1 MKPFFIRSPWRRE
14 LISTTLD
21 FLAKKHQVALVTLC
35 NIEGSAPYPLGTQ
48 MLVRDDGV
56 FVGQIT
62 GGCAEQAIA
71 DQALVNLQSKT
82 NGTQRFGLNSPY
94 FDIQLPCG
102 SGIDVLVD
110 VETPIE
116 EYKEIQS
123 SLDARQ
129 EITKVLEFDAGSIV
143 RKYLP
148 NQRLVLVGQGPILMH
163 AAKLSLATGFDVCCL
178 AQDDRTLD
186 YLRQHDLRASLMADT
201 PTDESQIDRYTG
213 VVSLFHEHELEN
225 DLLSLALKSE
235 AFYIGA
241 LGSRRTHAQRCEQLI
256 GQHGHD
262 RQELERIHGPVG
274 ININAQSPS
283 QIASAVV
290 SQAID
295 ELNKAIDGISN

>member
-1 MKPFFIRSPWRRE
+1 MNPFFIRSPWRRE

-21 FLAKKHQVALVTLC
+21 FLANEHQVALVTLC

-48 MLVRDDGV
+48 MLVRDDGF

-116 EYKEIQS
+116 EYQEIQT
-123 SLDARQ
+123 SLDARR
-129 EITKVLEFDAGSIV
+129 EISKVLKFDTGSIE

-186 YLRQHDLRASLMADT
+186 YLRRYDLQASLLADT
-201 PTDESQIDRYTG
+201 QLEESLLDRYTG

-225 DLLSLALKSE
+225 DILSLALNSE
-235 AFYIGA
+235 SFYIGA
-241 LGSRRTHAQRCEQLI
+241 LGSRRTHSQRREQLI
-256 GQHGHD
+256 AQHGHD
-262 RQELERIHGPVG
+262 MRELERIHGPVG